1 MIGEVLIVDDT
12 PENLQVLSDIL
23 REEGLLVRLAPS
35 GVFALRSV
43 QARHPDLILLDIRMP
58 EMDGFVVCQRLR
70 DDPATAHIPV
80 LFLSASQEPDERLEA
95 FNVGG
100 LDFIP
105 KPFLS
110 SEVLARVST
119 HLSIARLRRDLAK
132 ANFQL
137 SSQVVDE
144 QHQRRQAENIAE
156 DRQVRLEMALN
167 AAGMGTW
174 IANGPDGH
182 IQFDQQ
188 AQQLLALH
196 ETYLSGGWRDLVDG
210 FAPANQAELTATWQR
225 AFARH
230 ETFDFEGWWMKSAER
245 RRIRIRGCL
254 DADTLQQ
261 TRRIVGLVWDV
272 TADYQMRARLVQS
285 EKMESL
291 GQLAGGLAHDFNNH
305 LTVILGNLDLL
316 HMHVGAETKTLQRL
330 ANINQA
336 ALTATG
342 LVRDLMT
349 FARQRELIMGTV
361 SVNSTIS
368 ELTSLLR
375 SLLTPRIKLTVD
387 MPLAEITVIGNREQL
402 QNAVMNLCVN
412 ARDAIS
418 ASGSLRVG
426 VSLDHVDGV
435 ACRVCA
441 QEVSG
446 SFAAITV
453 SDDGE
458 GIPPEIQDRIFEPFF
473 TTKAEGKGTGLGL
486 AAVVGCVTVHHG
498 HLLLDSTPG
507 RGATFRILIPVMEAP
522 TKNLT

>member
-12 PENLQVLSDIL
+12 PENLQVLSAIL

-35 GVFALRSV
+35 GAFALRSV

-210 FAPANQAELTATWQR
+210 FAPANQA
-225 AFARH
+225 
-230 ETFDFEGWWMKSAER
+230 DFT
-245 RRIRIRGCL
+245 CL
-254 DADTLQQ
+254 GNFTGAPALSLPLPVPADALP
-261 TRRIVGLVWDV
+261 VGLQIMTRCGED
-272 TADYQMRARLVQS
+272 ARL
-285 EKMESL
+285 
-291 GQLAGGLAHDFNNH
+291 
-305 LTVILGNLDLL
+305 LDLS
-316 HMHVGAETKTLQRL
+316 
-330 ANINQA
+330 A
-336 ALTATG
+336 ALERT
-342 LVRDLMT
+342 
-349 FARQRELIMGTV
+349 
-361 SVNSTIS
+361 
-368 ELTSLLR
+368 
-375 SLLTPRIKLTVD
+375 
-387 MPLAEITVIGNREQL
+387 
-402 QNAVMNLCVN
+402 
-412 ARDAIS
+412 
-418 ASGSLRVG
+418 
-426 VSLDHVDGV
+426 
-435 ACRVCA
+435 
-441 QEVSG
+441 
-446 SFAAITV
+446 
-453 SDDGE
+453 
-458 GIPPEIQDRIFEPFF
+458 
-473 TTKAEGKGTGLGL
+473 L
-486 AAVVGCVTVHHG
+486 AA
-498 HLLLDSTPG
+498 SPPP
-507 RGATFRILIPVMEAP
+507 A
-522 TKNLT
+522 N